1 VATGL
6 PSHKPGK
13 QDEKAAKPPEETEK
27 KTLRTKLPPTYVIKE
42 RQDQQSLCMGYNSKS
57 LKQDKE
63 LNKEAAT
70 YNNKGHIS
78 SKNLSY

>member
-1 VATGL
+1 
-6 PSHKPGK
+6 
-13 QDEKAAKPPEETEK
+13 
-27 KTLRTKLPPTYVIKE
+27 VIKE